1 MNILTMIPASRRRAA
16 AVAFEVASFSRYDA
30 NTAVSTHPI
39 PVPTG
44 TQVGDILIVF
54 FKQGTFQSLIT
65 APSGWTLSDNAQF
78 SAAWK
83 VAASGD
89 LVSTI
94 DFTTAATRQMV
105 ATCLRITG
113 ADTSDPVSSI
123 AYLNTNDP
131 EPVSTSWDAGNHM
144 AIVAYAQ
151 RDASSV
157 LSSYVLPT
165 SPTTFSDVVVQPET
179 TSGSTTPAFII
190 VGNAI
195 LSSANS
201 FDANAFTIT
210 ASATTQRASLALMVQ
225 RGT

>member
-1 MNILTMIPASRRRAA
+1 MNILSVIAASRRRAA

-54 FKQGTFQSLIT
+54 FKQGAFYSAIT
-65 APSGWTLSDNAQF
+65 APSGWIISNNEQF

-83 VAASGD
+83 VAASED

-94 DFTTAATRQMV
+94 NFTTGLTRQMV

-123 AYLNTNDP
+123 AYLNTQNP
-131 EPVSTSWDAGNHM
+131 SPVSTSWDAGNHM

-165 SPTTFSDVVVQPET
+165 LPTTFSDVVVQPET

-201 FDANAFTIT
+201 FDANDFTIT
-210 ASATTQRASLALMVQ
+210 ASATTQIASLALMVQ
-225 RGT
+225 KGT